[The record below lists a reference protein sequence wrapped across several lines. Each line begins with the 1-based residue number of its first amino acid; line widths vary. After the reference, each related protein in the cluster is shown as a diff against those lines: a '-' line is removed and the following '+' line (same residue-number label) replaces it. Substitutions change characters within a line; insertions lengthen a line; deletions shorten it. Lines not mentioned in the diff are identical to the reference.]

1 MAVASTL
8 LASSKSQSEHKHMSL
23 GMPQVSPEL
32 TGFPDVPDGRLVHH
46 GILIHRYRSLPSK
59 GHVGLQIHLEPKL
72 SAPTLKR

>member
-23 GMPQVSPEL
+23 SMLQVSLEL
-32 TGFPDVPDGRLVHH
+32 TRFPDVPDGLVHH
-46 GILIHRYRSLPSK
+46 GILTHWYHSLSLK

-72 SAPTLKR
+72 SAPTLKH